1 MASANRAPK
10 PLTIAEAGQT
20 RERCQAGLT
29 WLLLLTS
36 IVGLGGC
43 HISWPF
49 EHPAPPLNNAQFM
62 AAWKT
67 YLHCRSSIEPDEIR
81 SDLHRLKRVTHTVTV
96 HNQVSDVLPAAI
108 RFLIAAPPSRLAVDP
123 DAMVVA
129 CARHGSHVAQSAGQ
143 PELSVEVFPAVVA
156 EQKGAARLTLPL
168 RVDESPTARRTGVSF
183 GNR

>member
-1 MASANRAPK
+1 MPRQRT
-10 PLTIAEAGQT
+10 LEALQ
-20 RERCQAGLT
+20 E
-29 WLLLLTS
+29 
-36 IVGLGGC
+36 
-43 HISWPF
+43 
-49 EHPAPPLNNAQFM
+49 LNF
-62 AAWKT
+62 T
-67 YLHCRSSIEPDEIR
+67 
-81 SDLHRLKRVTHTVTV
+81 
-96 HNQVSDVLPAAI
+96 
-108 RFLIAAPPSRLAVDP
+108 